1 MFGPGVLQRCRSFSP
16 VDGVGQSRSFAKLL
30 VVVLRRARTV
40 MGALKDST
48 LVTKLHGVVRLGLE
62 GELDSA
68 HDFAWVENR
77 FSPAWR
83 VAARAVETLPL
94 HLVKSRQRLTS
105 LSCRFTYLWC
115 LFNFRIGRITYS
127 FRILFIDTCTPL
139 CQWRRSPSLSRRGS
153 VPSFSRSRTATRGTF
168 PLVRCTKV

>member
-30 VVVLRRARTV
+30 VVVLRRTRTM

-48 LVTKLHGVVRLGLE
+48 LVTK
-62 GELDSA
+62 
-68 HDFAWVENR
+68 DFAWVENR

-83 VAARAVETLPL
+83 VTARAVETLPL
-94 HLVKSRQRLTS
+94 H
-105 LSCRFTYLWC
+105 LWC
-115 LFNFRIGRITYS
+115 LFNFRIGRIAYS